1 MARVAS
7 TSSTPMTSG
16 IMRRSCVSA
25 AARSSARTCGRKI
38 SGWSRHTR
46 IARQPRNGLGSAV
59 VPSPAAL
66 PVGVMIETPAAVLIA
81 DRLAE
86 VADFLSVG
94 TNDLTQYTLAVDR
107 GNARLADRFTPLHP
121 AVLRAL
127 DQVRRAGAAAGRE
140 VSVCGGMASD
150 PIAAFCL
157 LGLGYRVL
165 SVAAPSLPL
174 LRWLV
179 RKVDAADAA
188 RCATGL
194 LATRPAAEAA
204 TLAREWLGRSVDLNL
219 TAPAS

>member
-1 MARVAS
+1 
-7 TSSTPMTSG
+7 
-16 IMRRSCVSA
+16 
-25 AARSSARTCGRKI
+25 
-38 SGWSRHTR
+38 
-46 IARQPRNGLGSAV
+46 
-59 VPSPAAL
+59 
-66 PVGVMIETPAAVLIA
+66 VLIA

-150 PIAAFCL
+150 PFGAFCL

-174 LRWLV
+174 IRWLV
-179 RKVDAADAA
+179 RRVDAGEAAACATALCAA
-188 RCATGL
+188 RT
-194 LATRPAAEAA
+194 AAAVTARARAA
-204 TLAREWLGRSVDLNL
+204 LGRAVDLKL
-219 TAPAS
+219 IEPDA